1 MNLLNVVKTDID
13 EFMESDTF
21 KAFDNSVREYINR
34 VEKEHLDS
42 LKNDVQKKIF
52 IDWCNGICVSSDDYI
67 AENNISKEDDYEA
80 HSIILSVVS
89 LGLG

>member
-52 IDWCNGICVSSDDYI
+52 IDWCNGLCVSSDDYI
-67 AENNISKEDDYEA
+67 SRNNISKEDDYEA
-80 HSIILSVVS
+80 HSAILSVVS